1 MCYLCN
7 KYGWNDL
14 YPSNAESRAKVD
26 SYLHLHHR
34 NVREASIGLVA
45 PKVRKDLN
53 FSEDFLAT
61 SNAIIKKA
69 FQAIED
75 GWLSNSRFLA
85 GDDFTIADISA
96 YVEIGQ
102 LQSIFT
108 NVYNFEDYPNI
119 QRWLDDMKKV
129 DSHDDIHAALYEL
142 GDISEEAPPME
153 KIINAN
159 KKALIVIQER
169 LASIN

>member
-1 MCYLCN
+1 M
-7 KYGWNDL
+7 
-14 YPSNAESRAKVD
+14 
-26 SYLHLHHR
+26 
-34 NVREASIGLVA
+34 
-45 PKVRKDLN
+45 
-53 FSEDFLAT
+53 
-61 SNAIIKKA
+61 
-69 FQAIED
+69 
-75 GWLSNSRFLA
+75 A

-102 LQSIFT
+102 LQNIFT